1 MRGSIGGGPEMQ
13 IPEAKQYLGRQCAVT
28 FRDRHGDEITKNLHI
43 HDVTFVPL
51 YGAYLI
57 GDVEDVCLDR
67 VTNIS
72 MLE

>member
-1 MRGSIGGGPEMQ
+1 MR
-13 IPEAKQYLGRQCAVT
+13 IPEAKQYLGKRCSVT
-28 FRDRHGDEITKNLHI
+28 FLNRTGDEITRNLQV
-43 HDVTFVPL
+43 HDVAFVPL

-72 MLE
+72 TLD